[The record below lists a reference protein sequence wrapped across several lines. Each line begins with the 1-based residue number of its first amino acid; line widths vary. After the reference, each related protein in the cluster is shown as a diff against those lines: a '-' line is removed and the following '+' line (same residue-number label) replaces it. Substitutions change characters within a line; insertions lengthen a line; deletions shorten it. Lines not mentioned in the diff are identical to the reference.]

1 METCEPS
8 RVQLLLTI
16 TAMIVRAVG
25 LAFSLVYASV
35 IVWLY
40 ASQPQTKA
48 EALGGLA
55 ATVGA
60 YRVDAQAFEEGLAF
74 FRRDMFSEARMAF
87 ARADPARR
95 DARAQFYIAY
105 SFYREGWGRVY
116 SDDALFKQGVEAVD
130 RAIAVAPS
138 GRVMVDDTQLAMR
151 SSDELKA
158 ELERG
163 LRREASDFNPL
174 RMFDKRK

>member
-1 METCEPS
+1 M
-8 RVQLLLTI
+8 
-16 TAMIVRAVG
+16 VRAAG
-25 LAFSLVYASV
+25 LAFSALYAAL

-40 ASQPQTKA
+40 ASQPQTRA

-87 ARADPARR
+87 ARADPAKR
-95 DARAQFYIAY
+95 DARTQFYIAY
-105 SFYREGWGRVY
+105 SFYREGWGRLY
-116 SDDALFKQGVEAVD
+116 NDDVLFKQGLEAVD
-130 RAIAVAPS
+130 RAIAAAPA
-138 GRVMVDDTQLAMR
+138 GRVIVDDTQLGMH

-174 RMFDKRK
+174 RVLDQRK

>member
-1 METCEPS
+1 M
-8 RVQLLLTI
+8 
-16 TAMIVRAVG
+16 VRAAG
-25 LAFSLVYASV
+25 LAFSALYAAL

-40 ASQPQTKA
+40 ASQPQTRA

-87 ARADPARR
+87 ARGDPAKR
-95 DARAQFYIAY
+95 DARTQFYIAY
-105 SFYREGWGRVY
+105 SFYREGWGRLY
-116 SDDALFKQGVEAVD
+116 NDDVLFKQGLEAVD
-130 RAIAVAPS
+130 RAIAAAPA
-138 GRVMVDDTQLAMR
+138 GRVIVDDTQLGMH

-174 RMFDKRK
+174 RVLDQRK